1 MNAGCCRDPSKLEVR
16 SALAGFQFLPQPDLI
31 GWNVRCPVG
40 VGGPAVT
47 KNAEVRFHYLQLYE
61 KDARTLMFA
70 LVPGWITF
78 DAGGNKANDVIQGCP
93 DVSGLAALK
102 E

>member
-61 KDARTLMFA
+61 RMH
-70 LVPGWITF
+70 GH
-78 DAGGNKANDVIQGCP
+78 
-93 DVSGLAALK
+93 
-102 E
+102 

>member
-1 MNAGCCRDPSKLEVR
+1 
-16 SALAGFQFLPQPDLI
+16 
-31 GWNVRCPVG
+31 
-40 VGGPAVT
+40 
-47 KNAEVRFHYLQLYE
+47 
-61 KDARTLMFA
+61 MFA